1 MIYLADNELGRK
13 KIKFQISGRQFGY
26 DRALEII
33 QDEEY
38 LEDADFDEIRHSIY
52 IRTVSS

>member
-1 MIYLADNELGRK
+1 MDWSYIIVLFK
-13 KIKFQISGRQFGY
+13 ISGRQFGY

-38 LEDADFDEIRHSIY
+38 LDDADFNEIRYSIY

>member
-1 MIYLADNELGRK
+1 MDWSHQIIL
-13 KIKFQISGRQFGY
+13 FQISGRQFGY

-38 LEDADFDEIRHSIY
+38 LDDADFDEIRQSIY